1 MKTCPA
7 CEEEKN
13 NDNERFCMSCG
24 LDLDKSKSPSNAE
37 NLQTPNQETDDNT
50 KVSNI
55 STGKLVFPDKT
66 VFTIDDSQRLVG
78 LADLRKHTK
87 QEPNLI
93 SRSHF
98 TIYKKN
104 EKYFIKDGV
113 TNVQNKAS
121 KNNTSVNG
129 EELTG
134 DEHELE
140 NGDKILV
147 SDVEML
153 FEVWIIGSNR
163 KHLSG

>member
-7 CEEEKN
+7 CDEKKN
-13 NDNERFCMSCG
+13 NDNERFCMTCG

-66 VFTIDDSQRLVG
+66 VFAIDDSQRLVG

-121 KNNTSVNG
+121 ENNTSVNG

-153 FEVWIIGSNR
+153 FEV
-163 KHLSG
+163 

>member
-87 QEPNLI
+87 QEHNLI

-121 KNNTSVNG
+121 ENNTSVNG

-153 FEVWIIGSNR
+153 FEV
-163 KHLSG
+163 

>member
-24 LDLDKSKSPSNAE
+24 LDLDKSKSPPNAE

-153 FEVWIIGSNR
+153 FEV
-163 KHLSG
+163 

>member
-7 CEEEKN
+7 CDEKEN

-153 FEVWIIGSNR
+153 FEV
-163 KHLSG
+163 

>member
-66 VFTIDDSQRLVG
+66 VFVIDDSQRLVG

-87 QEPNLI
+87 QEHNLI

-153 FEVWIIGSNR
+153 FEV
-163 KHLSG
+163 

>member
-7 CEEEKN
+7 CDEKKN
-13 NDNERFCMSCG
+13 SDDERFCVSCG
-24 LDLDKSKSPSNAE
+24 LDLDKPESPSNVE
-37 NLQTPNQETDDNT
+37 NLQTTNQETNQSIKENELDDNT
-50 KVSNI
+50 KISNI
-55 STGKLVFPDKT
+55 STGKLIFPDKT
-66 VFTIDDSQRLVG
+66 IFAIDDSQRLVG

-121 KNNTSVNG
+121 ENNTSVNG
-129 EELTG
+129 KELTG

-153 FEVWIIGSNR
+153 FEV
-163 KHLSG
+163 

>member
-7 CEEEKN
+7 CDEKK
-13 NDNERFCMSCG
+13 NDDDERFCMNCG
-24 LDLDKSKSPSNAE
+24 LDLDKSKSPPNAE

-153 FEVWIIGSNR
+153 FEV
-163 KHLSG
+163 

>member
-7 CEEEKN
+7 CDEKK
-13 NDNERFCMSCG
+13 NDDDERFCMSCG
-24 LDLDKSKSPSNAE
+24 LDLDKSKSPPNAE
-37 NLQTPNQETDDNT
+37 NLQTPNQETGDNT
-50 KVSNI
+50 NVSNI

-129 EELTG
+129 EELTD

>member
-7 CEEEKN
+7 CDEKK
-13 NDNERFCMSCG
+13 NDDDERFCMSCG

-66 VFTIDDSQRLVG
+66 VFAIDDSQRLVG

-129 EELTG
+129 EELTD

-153 FEVWIIGSNR
+153 FEV
-163 KHLSG
+163 

>member
-87 QEPNLI
+87 QEHNLI

-153 FEVWIIGSNR
+153 FEV
-163 KHLSG
+163 

>member
-7 CEEEKN
+7 CDEKKN
-13 NDNERFCMSCG
+13 NDDERFCMSCG

-37 NLQTPNQETDDNT
+37 NLQTPNQETDDNA

-66 VFTIDDSQRLVG
+66 VFAIDDSQRLVG

-87 QEPNLI
+87 QEHNLI

-153 FEVWIIGSNR
+153 FEV
-163 KHLSG
+163 

>member
-7 CEEEKN
+7 CDEKEN

-66 VFTIDDSQRLVG
+66 VFAIDDSQRLVG

-153 FEVWIIGSNR
+153 FEV
-163 KHLSG
+163 

>member
-7 CEEEKN
+7 CDEKK
-13 NDNERFCMSCG
+13 NDDDERFCMSCG
-24 LDLDKSKSPSNAE
+24 LDLDKSKSPPNAE
-37 NLQTPNQETDDNT
+37 NLQTPNQETGDNT
-50 KVSNI
+50 NVSNI

-129 EELTG
+129 EELTD

-153 FEVWIIGSNR
+153 FEV
-163 KHLSG
+163 

>member
-7 CEEEKN
+7 CDEKK
-13 NDNERFCMSCG
+13 NDDDERFCMSCG
-24 LDLDKSKSPSNAE
+24 LDLDKSKSPPNAE
-37 NLQTPNQETDDNT
+37 NLQTPNQETGDNT
-50 KVSNI
+50 NVSNI

-93 SRSHF
+93 SRYHF

-129 EELTG
+129 EELTD

-153 FEVWIIGSNR
+153 FEV
-163 KHLSG
+163 

>member
-7 CEEEKN
+7 CDEKKN
-13 NDNERFCMSCG
+13 NDDERFCMSCG

-66 VFTIDDSQRLVG
+66 VFAIDDSQRLVG

-87 QEPNLI
+87 QEHNLI

-153 FEVWIIGSNR
+153 FEV
-163 KHLSG
+163 

>member
-7 CEEEKN
+7 CDEKK
-13 NDNERFCMSCG
+13 NDDDERFCMNCG
-24 LDLDKSKSPSNAE
+24 LDLDKSKSPPNAE
-37 NLQTPNQETDDNT
+37 NLQTSNQETDDNT

-66 VFTIDDSQRLVG
+66 VFAIDDSQRLVG

-153 FEVWIIGSNR
+153 FEV
-163 KHLSG
+163 

>member
-1 MKTCPA
+1 MKNCPA

-37 NLQTPNQETDDNT
+37 NLQTPNQETDESIKENETDDNT

-55 STGKLVFPDKT
+55 STGKLVFPDKA
-66 VFTIDDSQRLVG
+66 VFAIDDSQRLVG
-78 LADLRKHTK
+78 RADLKIHTS
-87 QEPNLI
+87 QESNLI

-121 KNNTSVNG
+121 ENNTSVNG
-129 EELTG
+129 KTLTG
-134 DEHELE
+134 DEQELE
-140 NGDKILV
+140 NNDKILV
-147 SDVEML
+147 SDVEMS
-153 FEVWIIGSNR
+153 FEV
-163 KHLSG
+163 

>member
-7 CEEEKN
+7 CDEKKN

-24 LDLDKSKSPSNAE
+24 LDLDKSKSSPNAE

-66 VFTIDDSQRLVG
+66 VFAIDDSQRLVG

-153 FEVWIIGSNR
+153 FEV
-163 KHLSG
+163 

>member
-7 CEEEKN
+7 CDEKK
-13 NDNERFCMSCG
+13 NDDDERFCMSCG
-24 LDLDKSKSPSNAE
+24 LDLDKSKSSSNAE

-66 VFTIDDSQRLVG
+66 VFAIDDSQRLVG

-121 KNNTSVNG
+121 ENNTSVNG
-129 EELTG
+129 KELTG

-147 SDVEML
+147 SDVEMS
-153 FEVWIIGSNR
+153 FEV
-163 KHLSG
+163 

>member
-7 CEEEKN
+7 CDEKEN
-13 NDNERFCMSCG
+13 NDNERFCMNCG

-37 NLQTPNQETDDNT
+37 NLQTPNQETDESIKENETDDNT

-153 FEVWIIGSNR
+153 FEV
-163 KHLSG
+163 

>member
-7 CEEEKN
+7 CDEKK
-13 NDNERFCMSCG
+13 NDDDERFCMSCG

-129 EELTG
+129 EELTD

>member
-7 CEEEKN
+7 CDEKK
-13 NDNERFCMSCG
+13 NDDDERFCMSCG

-129 EELTG
+129 EELTN

-153 FEVWIIGSNR
+153 FEV
-163 KHLSG
+163 

>member
-66 VFTIDDSQRLVG
+66 VFVIDDSQRLVG

>member
-7 CEEEKN
+7 CDEKKN

-24 LDLDKSKSPSNAE
+24 LDLDKSKSPPNAE

-129 EELTG
+129 EELTD

-153 FEVWIIGSNR
+153 FEV
-163 KHLSG
+163 

>member
-7 CEEEKN
+7 CDEKKN
-13 NDNERFCMSCG
+13 NDDERFCMSCG

-66 VFTIDDSQRLVG
+66 VFAIDDSQRLVG

-153 FEVWIIGSNR
+153 FEV
-163 KHLSG
+163 

>member
-66 VFTIDDSQRLVG
+66 VFAIDDSQRLVG

-87 QEPNLI
+87 QEHNLI

-121 KNNTSVNG
+121 ENNTSVNG

-140 NGDKILV
+140 NSDKILV

-153 FEVWIIGSNR
+153 FEV
-163 KHLSG
+163 

>member
-7 CEEEKN
+7 CDEKK
-13 NDNERFCMSCG
+13 NDDDERFCMSCG
-24 LDLDKSKSPSNAE
+24 LDLDKSKSPPNAE
-37 NLQTPNQETDDNT
+37 NLQTPNQETGDNT
-50 KVSNI
+50 NVSNI

-153 FEVWIIGSNR
+153 FEV
-163 KHLSG
+163 

>member
-37 NLQTPNQETDDNT
+37 NLQTPNQETDESIKENETDDNT

-55 STGKLVFPDKT
+55 STGKLVFPDKA
-66 VFTIDDSQRLVG
+66 VFAIDDSQRLVG
-78 LADLRKHTK
+78 RADLKIHTS
-87 QEPNLI
+87 QESNLI

-121 KNNTSVNG
+121 ENNTSVNG
-129 EELTG
+129 KTLTG
-134 DEHELE
+134 DEQGLE
-140 NGDKILV
+140 NNDKILV
-147 SDVEML
+147 SDVEMS
-153 FEVWIIGSNR
+153 FEV
-163 KHLSG
+163 

>member
-1 MKTCPA
+1 MKTCPI
-7 CEEEKN
+7 CNEKN
-13 NDNERFCMSCG
+13 DDTERFCSKCG
-24 LDLDKSKSPSNAE
+24 NEVNKSETPSHAENVQQTSSKETDELKTENESNA
-37 NLQTPNQETDDNT
+37 NT
-50 KVSNI
+50 TAANGSI
-55 STGKLVFPDKT
+55 GKLIFPDKT
-66 VFTIDDSQRLVG
+66 FFTIDDSQRLVG
-78 LADLRKHTK
+78 RANLMMHTNK
-87 QEPNLI
+87 ESNLI

-129 EELTG
+129 EELTD

-153 FEVWIIGSNR
+153 FEV
-163 KHLSG
+163 

>member
-7 CEEEKN
+7 CDEKK
-13 NDNERFCMSCG
+13 NDDDERFCMSCG
-24 LDLDKSKSPSNAE
+24 LDLDKSKSPPNAE
-37 NLQTPNQETDDNT
+37 NLQTPNRETDESIKENETDDNT
-50 KVSNI
+50 KISNI

-66 VFTIDDSQRLVG
+66 VYAIDDSQRLVG

-129 EELTG
+129 EELTD

-153 FEVWIIGSNR
+153 FEV
-163 KHLSG
+163 

>member
-7 CEEEKN
+7 CDEKK
-13 NDNERFCMSCG
+13 NDDDERFCMNCG
-24 LDLDKSKSPSNAE
+24 LDLDKSKSPPNAE

-129 EELTG
+129 EELTD

-153 FEVWIIGSNR
+153 FEV
-163 KHLSG
+163 

>member
-7 CEEEKN
+7 CDEKKN

-24 LDLDKSKSPSNAE
+24 LDLDKSKSSPNAE

-153 FEVWIIGSNR
+153 FEV
-163 KHLSG
+163 

>member
-7 CEEEKN
+7 CDEKK
-13 NDNERFCMSCG
+13 NDDDERFCMSCG
-24 LDLDKSKSPSNAE
+24 LDLDKSKSPPNAE
-37 NLQTPNQETDDNT
+37 NLQTPNQETGDNT
-50 KVSNI
+50 NVSNI

-66 VFTIDDSQRLVG
+66 VFAIDDSQRLVG

-129 EELTG
+129 EELTD

-153 FEVWIIGSNR
+153 FEV
-163 KHLSG
+163 

>member
-66 VFTIDDSQRLVG
+66 VFAIDDSQRLVG

-87 QEPNLI
+87 QEHNLI

-147 SDVEML
+147 SDVEMS
-153 FEVWIIGSNR
+153 FEV
-163 KHLSG
+163 

>member
-24 LDLDKSKSPSNAE
+24 LDLDKSKSPPNAE

-121 KNNTSVNG
+121 ENNTSVNG
-129 EELTG
+129 KELTG

-153 FEVWIIGSNR
+153 FEV
-163 KHLSG
+163 

>member
-7 CEEEKN
+7 CEEEEN

-24 LDLDKSKSPSNAE
+24 LDLDKSKSPPNAE

-66 VFTIDDSQRLVG
+66 VYAIDDSQRLVG

-153 FEVWIIGSNR
+153 FEV
-163 KHLSG
+163 

>member
-7 CEEEKN
+7 CDEKKN

-55 STGKLVFPDKT
+55 STGKLVFPDKA
-66 VFTIDDSQRLVG
+66 VFAIDDSQRLVG

-87 QEPNLI
+87 QEHNLI

-153 FEVWIIGSNR
+153 FEV
-163 KHLSG
+163 